1 MLESMSSFLANAQ
14 NFVWNHFAIAFL
26 IVVGIYFTV
35 SFNFI
40 QFRSIKEM
48 FRVLKEDPVE
58 ELDHKPISAFQAF
71 TISAASRVGTGNIAG
86 VAIAIATGGPGAVFW
101 MWIVAGIG
109 SATAFIEST
118 LAQIYKV
125 KDEDSK
131 SYVGGPAYYIEK
143 GLRQKWLGVLFAVLI
158 TMTFA
163 FAYNSIQSNT
173 IAQSVEVYGIP
184 QWVSGTVLAIVT
196 AFIIFGGVHSIAKF
210 SEIIV
215 PVLAVIYLVL
225 ALIVLVLNIT
235 QLPSVFMLIVES
247 AFGLKEFA
255 GGTIGAGTALLLGIK
270 RGLFSNEAGE
280 GSAPHAAATAS
291 VSHPVKQ
298 GLLQALGVY
307 FDTWLICTA
316 TAVIILLYPGLQ
328 YGGSLTGIK
337 LTQEALTHHFGGF
350 GTLFLTIAI
359 FLFAYSSVIGN
370 YFYGETN
377 VKYLTKNKWV
387 LQVFRVLVI
396 AIVYLGAV
404 ADLELVWNAG
414 DFFMALITVINLVAI
429 LCLSKVVY
437 AATVD
442 YMKQENDGKDP
453 EFKFKNIE
461 NIMVETELW

>member
-1 MLESMSSFLANAQ
+1 MLNQMSQFLSDAQ
-14 NFVWNHFAIAFL
+14 NFIWNHFAIAFL
-26 IVVGIYFTV
+26 LVVGIYFTI

-86 VAIAIATGGPGAVFW
+86 VAIAIAMGGPGAVFW
-101 MWIVAGIG
+101 MWVVAGIG

-118 LAQIYKV
+118 LAQIYKAR
-125 KDEDSK
+125 DTESK

-143 GLRQKWLGVLFAVLI
+143 GLRQKWLGIVFALLI
-158 TMTFA
+158 TLTFA

-173 IAQSVEVYGIP
+173 IAQAVEVYGVP
-184 QWVSGTVLAIVT
+184 QWVVGAILASITAVT
-196 AFIIFGGVHSIAKF
+196 IFGGVHSIAKF

-215 PVLAVIYLVL
+215 PVLAVIYLAL
-225 ALIVLVLNIT
+225 ALIVMVLNIG
-235 QLPSVFMLIVES
+235 QLPSLFMLIVES

-255 GGTIGAGTALLLGIK
+255 GGSIGASVALLLGIK

-316 TAVIILLYPGLQ
+316 TAVIILLYPGLE
-328 YGGSLTGIK
+328 YGGSITGIK
-337 LTQEALTHHFGGF
+337 LTQQALTHHFGGF
-350 GTLFLTIAI
+350 GTLFLTVSI

-377 VKYLTKNKWV
+377 VKYLTTKKWV
-387 LQVFRVLVI
+387 LQVFRLLVI

-404 ADLELVWNAG
+404 VDLELVWNAG

-437 AATVD
+437 VATVD
-442 YMKQENDGKDP
+442 YMAQEKSGKDP
-453 EFKFKNIE
+453 EFKFE
-461 NIMVETELW
+461 NIQNVMVETDIW